1 MSGALLIVFVG
12 VVAALIGARSVA
24 NERHGR
30 DNSED
35 LQ

>member
-1 MSGALLIVFVG
+1 MAGVLLIVFVG
-12 VVAALIGARSVA
+12 IAAALIGARSVA
-24 NERHGR
+24 HERHGR